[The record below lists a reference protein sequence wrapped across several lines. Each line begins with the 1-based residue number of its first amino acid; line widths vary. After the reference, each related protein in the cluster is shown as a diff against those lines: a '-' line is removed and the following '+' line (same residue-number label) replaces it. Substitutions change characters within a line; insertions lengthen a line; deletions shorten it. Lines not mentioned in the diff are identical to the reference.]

1 MAAKGSRRLEKAKMA
16 RHNEAMI
23 ALYEPFMSRH
33 EFSPKLWF
41 GWKIQCPALSSECG
55 GLLAF

>member
-23 ALYEPFMSRH
+23 ALYEPSRI
-33 EFSPKLWF
+33 FPKVVVWLENSVSRTF
-41 GWKIQCPALSSECG
+41 L
-55 GLLAF
+55 